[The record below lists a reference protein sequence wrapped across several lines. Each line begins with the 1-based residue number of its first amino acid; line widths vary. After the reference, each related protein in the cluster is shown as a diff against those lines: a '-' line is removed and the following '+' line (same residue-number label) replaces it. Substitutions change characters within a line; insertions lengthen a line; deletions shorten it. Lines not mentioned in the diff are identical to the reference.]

1 MSRSA
6 ATTILHFIRH
16 ADALP
21 DPEAV
26 LDPEHGY
33 DRLPLSV
40 KGVAQ
45 ADALARRLA
54 ATTPLSAIYA
64 SPTLRAHE
72 TAEAVARL
80 SDLDVQPDPRLREV
94 YLGSPSV
101 SDIPLAERGRAVRD
115 RLAMLAKVALT
126 EGSWASIP
134 DVEPGAEVKARMQAA
149 VEDIVAR
156 HPRAQVAIVS
166 HAGSINAYLAQ
177 LLGVPRDF
185 FFPIGNASLN
195 SVRVDGE
202 RTLLL
207 RLNDIAHLEN

>member
-1 MSRSA
+1 
-6 ATTILHFIRH
+6 
-16 ADALP
+16 
-21 DPEAV
+21 
-26 LDPEHGY
+26 
-33 DRLPLSV
+33 
-40 KGVAQ
+40 
-45 ADALARRLA
+45 
-54 ATTPLSAIYA
+54 
-64 SPTLRAHE
+64 
-72 TAEAVARL
+72 
-80 SDLDVQPDPRLREV
+80 
-94 YLGSPSV
+94 
-101 SDIPLAERGRAVRD
+101 
-115 RLAMLAKVALT
+115 MLAKVALT